1 MRQRNEHTIANCCQV
16 DGRGY
21 WSGQKVRVRMYP
33 ASVGTGLVM
42 VRTDLVEKPML
53 QVGLATRQ
61 EHQLRTVLASGQ
73 AKFAMVE
80 HLLASLYA
88 LEIDNCVIEVNA
100 EELPGLDGSAAAYVD
115 ALRSAGLVIQ
125 AAARKQLIVDRTVRV
140 GTAASWLEVSPTH
153 GQASQFEYVLD
164 YGPDS
169 PIRAQTFRS
178 TIGPH
183 EFSTQIAPA
192 RTFVTSEQVQQLR
205 AAGVAEHVSPQD
217 LLVFDQAGP
226 VQNRLRFDDECARHK
241 LLDLVGDLSLI
252 NCEFIGRIVS
262 HRGGHAL
269 NAVMAK
275 KLLQIAQR
283 TTDKLFRKAG

>member
-73 AKFAMVE
+73 ARFAMVE

-100 EELPGLDGSAAAYVD
+100 EELPGLDGSAVAYVD

-125 AAARKQLIVDRTVRV
+125 AAARKQLIVDHTVRV
-140 GTAASWLEVSPTH
+140 GTAASWLEVTPTH
-153 GQASQFEYVLD
+153 GQPSQFEYVLD

-169 PIRAQTFRS
+169 PIRAQSFRS

-205 AAGVAEHVSPQD
+205 AAGVAEHVSPQE

-252 NCEFIGRIVS
+252 NCEFVGRIVS
-262 HRGGHAL
+262 HRGGHSL